1 MKQILI
7 VFIGGGLG
15 SLIRFLT
22 TKIYAHR
29 LSSFPFAT
37 LTANVLSCLLMGLFL
52 GLFMQRTLLS
62 DNLKLF
68 FITGFCGGFST
79 YSTYTLET
87 LNLYKAGNINL
98 ALLNILINFL
108 LCTIAILGG
117 MYLAKVKL
125 T

>member
-1 MKQILI
+1 MKQLLI
-7 VFIGGGLG
+7 VFFGGGLG
-15 SLIRFLT
+15 SLARFLT

-29 LSSFPFAT
+29 LASFPYAT
-37 LTANVLSCLLMGLFL
+37 LTANVVSCLIMGLVL
-52 GLFMQRTLLS
+52 GVLMQRSVVS

-98 ALLNILINFL
+98 ALLNIVINFL
-108 LCTIAILGG
+108 LCTIAIIGG